1 VKIGRGATQGCF
13 CHQFSSNCKGNAL
26 PRNLEGF
33 GDFEIGGKIIH
44 TVKYA
49 NELLLLAKEEKVLQ
63 DLIDKLI
70 EIGRCHGVEM
80 NTEKQK

>member
-1 VKIGRGATQGCF
+1 MDR
-13 CHQFSSNCKGNAL
+13 
-26 PRNLEGF
+26 F
-33 GDFEIGGKIIH
+33 GVFKVGDKIIH
-44 TVKYA
+44 TVKYT
-49 NELLLLAKEEKVLQ
+49 NNLQLLAKEDKVLQ